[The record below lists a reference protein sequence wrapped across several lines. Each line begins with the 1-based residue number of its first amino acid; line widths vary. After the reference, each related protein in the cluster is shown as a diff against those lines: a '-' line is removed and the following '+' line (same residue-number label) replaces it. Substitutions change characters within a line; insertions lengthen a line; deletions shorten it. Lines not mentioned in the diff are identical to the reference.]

1 MPGTSP
7 GMTKTREGTSMSAN
21 NAFHIAVLAG
31 DGIGPE
37 VMAPALEVLHK
48 VEQKSDLRF
57 RFTEAPAGA
66 GHYKETGK
74 SMPDSTIRLCEEADA
89 ILLGACGL
97 PSVRYPDNTEIAP
110 QIELRFHFD
119 LYAGVRPARLIP
131 GVPSPIVGADQR
143 GIDLVLIRESTEG
156 LFASMGKGVVTDTDA
171 RETLVITRNT
181 SQRLFDFSF
190 RLAER
195 RKARGRPGTLSCV
208 DKANVFRAFAFFR
221 RIFDEVAKNHP
232 DVKADH
238 VYVDACSAYLVKRP
252 WDFDVLVTENMFGD
266 ILSDL
271 TASLVGG
278 LGMAPSADIGDRYAM
293 FQPCHG
299 TAPDIMG
306 QGKANPTAMILSTA
320 MMLDWL
326 ADKHGIDG
334 AAEAGERIERAVDK
348 AYAGGIKPTE
358 FGGSSGTADVT
369 KAVLDAL

>member
-1 MPGTSP
+1 
-7 GMTKTREGTSMSAN
+7 MSAN
-21 NAFHIAVLAG
+21 NAFHIAVLGG

-37 VMAPALEVLHK
+37 VMAPALEILRK
-48 VEQKSDLRF
+48 IEAKSDLAF

-66 GHYKETGK
+66 NNYRETGK
-74 SMPDSTIRLCEEADA
+74 SMPDTTIRLCEEADA

-131 GVPSPIVGADQR
+131 GVPSPIVGADAR

-156 LFASMGKGVVTDTDA
+156 LFASMGKGVVTDSEA
-171 RETLVITRNT
+171 RETMVITRHT

-195 RKARGRPGTLSCV
+195 RKARGRPGQLSCV

-221 RIFDEVAKNHP
+221 QIFDEAAKRHP
-232 DVKADH
+232 NVKADH

-271 TASLVGG
+271 TASLIGG
-278 LGMAPSADIGDRYAM
+278 LGMAPSADIGDRHAM

-326 ADKHGIDG
+326 ADKHGVEG
-334 AAEAGERIERAVDK
+334 AAEAGARIERAVDK

-358 FGGSSGTADVT
+358 LGGNNGTADVT
-369 KAVLDAL
+369 KAVLAAL

>member
-1 MPGTSP
+1 
-7 GMTKTREGTSMSAN
+7 MSAN
-21 NAFHIAVLAG
+21 NAFHIAVLGG

-37 VMAPALEVLHK
+37 VMAPALEILRRI
-48 VEQKSDLRF
+48 EAKSDLAF

-66 GHYKETGK
+66 NHYRETGK
-74 SMPDSTIRLCEEADA
+74 SMPETTIRLCEEADA

-131 GVPSPIVGADQR
+131 GVPSPIVGADAR

-181 SQRLFDFSF
+181 SERLFEFSF

-195 RKARGRPGTLSCV
+195 RKARGRPGALTCI

-221 RIFDEVAKNHP
+221 RIFDEAAKRHAG
-232 DVKADH
+232 VKADH
-238 VYVDACSAYLVKRP
+238 LYVDACSAYLVKRP

-271 TASLVGG
+271 AASLIGG
-278 LGMAPSADIGDRYAM
+278 LGMAPSADIGDNNAM

-326 ADKHGIDG
+326 ADKHGVEG
-334 AAEAGERIERAVDK
+334 AAEAAERIERAVDK
-348 AYAGGIKPTE
+348 AYADGIKPTE
-358 FGGSSGTADVT
+358 FGGSNGTADVT
-369 KAVLDAL
+369 KAVLAAL

>member
-1 MPGTSP
+1 
-7 GMTKTREGTSMSAN
+7 MSAN
-21 NAFHIAVLAG
+21 NALHVAVLAG

-37 VMAPALEVLHK
+37 VMTPALEVLRK
-48 VEQKSDLRF
+48 VEATSGLKF

-66 GHYKETGK
+66 NNYLATGK

-131 GVPSPIVGADQR
+131 GVPSPIVGADQH

-156 LFASMGKGVVTDTDA
+156 LFASMGKGVVTDSEA
-171 RETLVITRNT
+171 RETLVITRRT
-181 SQRLFDFSF
+181 SERLFEFAF

-195 RKARGRPGTLSCV
+195 RKARGRAGALACV

-221 RIFDEVAKNHP
+221 EIFDETAKRHRG
-232 DVKADH
+232 VKADH
-238 VYVDACSAYLVKRP
+238 LYVDACSALLVKRP

-271 TASLVGG
+271 TASLIGG
-278 LGMAPSADIGDRYAM
+278 LGMAPSADIGDNNAM

-326 ADKHGIDG
+326 ADKHGVES
-334 AAEAGERIERAVDK
+334 AAEAGERIERAVDM
-348 AYAGGIKPTE
+348 AYANGIKPTE
-358 FGGSSGTADVT
+358 FGGSNGTADVT
-369 KAVLDAL
+369 KAVIEAL